1 MYFESVSAA
10 IDMAGH
16 GGYVWSAYAISLV
29 VIGYL
34 LIAPRLRAQRLQRQI
49 TGELRRSSPAKPV
62 HDSADSG
69 GPVRREN

>member
-1 MYFESVSAA
+1 MYFESFSAA

-34 LIAPRLRAQRLQRQI
+34 LIAPRLRGQRLQRQI
-49 TGELRRSSPAKPV
+49 AGELRRDSSAKS

-69 GPVRREN
+69 EAVRRES

>member
-1 MYFESVSAA
+1 MYFESFSAA

-34 LIAPRLRAQRLQRQI
+34 LIAPRLRGQRLQRQI
-49 TGELRRSSPAKPV
+49 MGELRRNSSAKPV

-69 GPVRREN
+69 EAARRES